1 MDWTTIITAAV
12 SALGGGGCW
21 AAIKAAVD
29 KKKSP
34 YDRFMEVM
42 DQQEQLCRDARE
54 ELALER
60 RHSAEK
66 SHVIAQT
73 TKCPHRFKDPASP
86 CPVDSAND
94 DRLKRI
100 CKLCNEVKEDG
111 ND

>member
-34 YDRFMEVM
+34 YDRYVQLLDEHEKFYQQMCQKLDMEQK
-42 DQQEQLCRDARE
+42 D
-54 ELALER
+54 
-60 RHSAEK
+60 SAMK

-73 TKCPHRFKDPASP
+73 TKCPHRFKDPAAP
-86 CPVDSAND
+86 CPVDTAND
-94 DRLKRI
+94 ERLIRI
-100 CKLCNEVKEDG
+100 CKLCKEEGG